1 MPTTT
6 HLAGRALEGDDARS
20 VRALLFVRIMD
31 RIHRYFSRLVFSRE
45 GAEDCA
51 QQTLLALERS
61 LQDGTYDPSRS
72 FNRWMWIKAHSVY
85 VDHCRARA
93 RQRVEP
99 LPPTPLAAP
108 EPPAAGPVD
117 ARLDAATL
125 LDALRARLE
134 PEDLEIFTLFYG
146 EELTVSDIAALVGRD
161 RKTVRKRLDEAK
173 RLALRALEA

>member
-1 MPTTT
+1 MATTT
-6 HLAGRALEGDDARS
+6 HLAGRALDGDDARS
-20 VRALLFVRIMD
+20 VRALLFVRVMD

-61 LQDGTYDPSRS
+61 LQDGTYDPGRS

-85 VDHCRARA
+85 VDHCRAHA
-93 RQRVEP
+93 RHPVEP
-99 LPPTPLAAP
+99 LQPEAVATTAP
-108 EPPAAGPVD
+108 EVSAHVD
-117 ARLDAATL
+117 ARLDSVTL
-125 LDALRARLE
+125 LDTLRARLE
-134 PEDLEIFTLFYG
+134 PEDLEMFTLFYG

-173 RLALRALEA
+173 RLALRTLG